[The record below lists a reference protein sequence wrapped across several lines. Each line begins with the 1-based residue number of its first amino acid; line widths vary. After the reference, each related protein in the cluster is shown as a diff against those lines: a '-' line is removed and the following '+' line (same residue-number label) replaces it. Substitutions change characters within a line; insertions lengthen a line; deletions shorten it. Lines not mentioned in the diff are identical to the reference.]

1 MVDAGI
7 IDVDGGQKMNGQNRA
22 RKTQKRK
29 RVSFL
34 QENLC
39 SEEKEA
45 QIEAFC
51 KQLDGL
57 FEYYKEVMTSELPL
71 SRLVS
76 EIFDK
81 LNKIGNGAVLEPLT
95 LASVKTSVL
104 SIGQRLMYGAP
115 NADAD
120 VLEDDSE
127 SCLWCWETRDV
138 KLIPESVRGLISV
151 RRICRKMIHER
162 IIAVSAALQKSETD
176 QNYKHDLIKASA
188 KLGKA
193 STEEDIRLKVNHLL
207 AKNIANMAGKKSK
220 REEKML
226 IKQLERNKR
235 ESEKEKKKM
244 DHELQKEQLQ
254 AEKHLKL
261 LKGVVEKDEMCSE
274 KEVSEMRKQQRKQ
287 QEEAEKNQRRCEK
300 EAAELKRKLSLQK
313 QVSMMERF
321 IKKSKASPSCE
332 HDRLSTKA
340 ASSDSS
346 NKKSEHVPK
355 AVTLSMDCALAS
367 SNEINWWEYLEVNQS
382 AQTEDII
389 GVYAR
394 SLELSCP
401 SNGDSFLD
409 FKKCNWAK
417 QLFQFDKSH
426 RPAFYGI
433 WPKKSHVVGPCH
445 PFMKDPGLDY
455 DIDSDEEWEEEDPGE
470 SLSDCDKDEDE
481 SLEGCSKS
489 NDDDES
495 EDGFLVPDGY
505 LSENEGVQVDRMEMD
520 TKIEDDLRKRSHV
533 FKEKIESEEFCALLR
548 CQKYLNNL
556 TKHALRKNQPLIISN
571 LMHNKSSLLLAK
583 NLSGTVKLEQMCL
596 EALSMCGIPG
606 GSPVEIS
613 KNNTQDNKQEAFL
626 SCVKASAVPISHVTA
641 IPESNLP
648 AIVSAIQ
655 TCSLGQK

>member
-127 SCLWCWETRDV
+127 SCLWCWE
-138 KLIPESVRGLISV
+138 
-151 RRICRKMIHER
+151 
-162 IIAVSAALQKSETD
+162 
-176 QNYKHDLIKASA
+176 ASA